1 MQELAQIKSRV
12 MAPVFQELDNAIHL
26 ACIHKPAP
34 I

>member
-12 MAPVFQELDNAIHL
+12 LAPVFQELDNAIHL
-26 ACIHKPAP
+26 ACVHKPRP

>member
-12 MAPVFQELDNAIHL
+12 LVPVFQELDNAIHL
-26 ACIHKPAP
+26 ARVHKPGP